1 MQIQSIQNSNFQGR
15 NLAKGNKIKTWALAG
30 LLATSPV
37 AKAQNFLRFSEK
49 TIATDTV
56 ELFKGQK
63 AAALLIDIDGNYNTF
78 ERVALSTKSQK
89 PSKHKDLKGKEGYM
103 QNRTTQ
109 YIDTLVKV
117 FTRIEGESGEYAKY
131 YVAGPRLQRD
141 ALFEKETGKLVSIFT
156 EKKYENIGGI
166 KDIPHDRMEI
176 PKNVFEALKDFL
188 KLTPVKE
195 EHVVKKPDRIGFDIE
210 DNFRIIEY

>member
-1 MQIQSIQNSNFQGR
+1 MKINQIQNINF
-15 NLAKGNKIKTWALAG
+15 KTNKMKTFALAT
-30 LLATSPV
+30 LLSTSPMA

-49 TIATDTV
+49 TIGTDTV
-56 ELFKGQK
+56 ELFKGQR
-63 AAALLIDIDGNYNTF
+63 AALSVIDIDGNYNTF

-117 FTRIEGESGEYAKY
+117 FTRIEGESEEYAKY

-141 ALFEKETGKLVSIFT
+141 ALFEKETDKLVSVFT
-156 EKKYENIGGI
+156 DSRYKNIGGI

-195 EHVVKKPDRIGFDIE
+195 EHVVKKVE
-210 DNFRIIEY
+210 DLPVEWWWY